1 MNARSCCEIAAT
13 PTFGRRCLGI
23 AGWIVPGALLALMP
37 KCPACLAAYV
47 LLWTGVG
54 LSVAAA
60 GIVRTSLLI
69 FSVAALAYLFGRML
83 CRIAARVIR
92 L

>member
-1 MNARSCCEIAAT
+1 MNARSCCEIAPRLT
-13 PTFGRRCLGI
+13 LGRRCLGV

-54 LSVAAA
+54 LSVATA
-60 GIVRTSLLI
+60 GILRMSVLI
-69 FSVAALAYLFGRML
+69 FSVALLSCLLG
-83 CRIAARVIR
+83 RVILR
-92 L
+92 VLVKSP